1 METIEANA
9 VIIEPVLP
17 QIISS
22 EVKVEANFEKVKA
35 YLVGITE
42 KYKGLVVTDK
52 NLKDM
57 EKVHR
62 EIVKMRTSLVSFRG
76 KGRKEFKKPMD
87 AFSSQCDKLLDIVAE
102 VEDPLTKQLDIYE
115 EKRRNSVLEEIK
127 REYNA
132 KADAAGI
139 REEFRSLDIN
149 SSWTNKTAKWSETC
163 IAIDQLVNAH
173 QLVQK
178 AADDQAELIENRR
191 EIALMH
197 IELMNAKYNLTTP
210 IATDFV
216 TEDNLSTLAKDGIK
230 TLIEDE
236 AIRRHALETAA
247 RQQVEQATVPTPA
260 VIPPPPAIKEPVT
273 PAGMWPLKMT
283 VTFTLETEEQ
293 YKLIQEL
300 LYGVPP
306 YIKYDSLLGDD

>member
-42 KYKGLVVTDK
+42 RYKGLVVTDE

-57 EKVHR
+57 EKTHR
-62 EIVKMRTSLVSFRG
+62 EIVKMRTSLVSFRN

-139 REEFRSLDIN
+139 REEFRSLDIK

-173 QLVQK
+173 RLVQK

-247 RQQVEQATVPTPA
+247 RQQVEQAPTPA
-260 VIPPPPAIKEPVT
+260 VMPPPPVVKEPVT
-273 PAGMWPLKMT
+273 SADTWPLKMT
-283 VTFTLETEEQ
+283 IEFFLETEEQ

-300 LYGVPP
+300 LYGIPP
-306 YIKYDSLLGDD
+306 YIKYNSLLGKD

>member
-42 KYKGLVVTDK
+42 RYKGLVVTDE

-57 EKVHR
+57 EKTHR

-139 REEFRSLDIN
+139 REEFRSLDIK
-149 SSWTNKTAKWSETC
+149 SSWTNKTAK
-163 IAIDQLVNAH
+163 
-173 QLVQK
+173 
-178 AADDQAELIENRR
+178 
-191 EIALMH
+191 
-197 IELMNAKYNLTTP
+197 
-210 IATDFV
+210 
-216 TEDNLSTLAKDGIK
+216 
-230 TLIEDE
+230 
-236 AIRRHALETAA
+236 
-247 RQQVEQATVPTPA
+247 
-260 VIPPPPAIKEPVT
+260 
-273 PAGMWPLKMT
+273 
-283 VTFTLETEEQ
+283 
-293 YKLIQEL
+293 
-300 LYGVPP
+300 
-306 YIKYDSLLGDD
+306 

>member
-9 VIIEPVLP
+9 VINTTSIEPVSP

-22 EVKVEANFEKVKA
+22 EVKVEANFEKVKD

-42 KYKGLVVTDK
+42 RYKGLVVTDE

-57 EKVHR
+57 EKTHR
-62 EIVKMRTSLVSFRG
+62 EIVKMRTSLISFRSR
-76 KGRKEFKKPMD
+76 GRKEFKKPMD
-87 AFSSQCDKLLDIVAE
+87 AFSAQCDKLLDIVAS

-115 EKRRNSVLEEIK
+115 EKRRNNVSEEIK

-139 REEFRSLDIN
+139 REEFRILDIK
-149 SSWTNKTAKWSETC
+149 SSWANKTAKWSETC

-173 QLVQK
+173 RLVQK

-210 IATDFV
+210 ITVDFV

-247 RQQVEQATVPTPA
+247 RQTVKPVA
-260 VIPPPPAIKEPVT
+260 PPPPPMPTPVV
-273 PAGMWPLKMT
+273 PVNEWPKKL
-283 VTFTLETEEQ
+283 VVEFTLKTEEQ
-293 YKLIQEL
+293 YQIIQDL
-300 LYGVPP
+300 LNRVPG
-306 YIKYDSLLGDD
+306 YILWSNSIRKE